1 VTEFAEYILVGV
13 PSQLSVSCHEW
24 QVSIVGFEEMLSNA
38 NGAATASFSLLSC
51 TRHPQTC
58 PGASRASDGITIQ
71 LVGLKLR
78 DANESAQNGHLI
90 SALKP
95 FGAKVLSL
103 TRVWDLEFS
112 VEPWEQGS
120 F

>member
-38 NGAATASFSLLSC
+38 NGAATASFSLLSFS
-51 TRHPQTC
+51 RHPETC
-58 PGASRASDGITIQ
+58 PGTYSAPDGITME

-78 DANESAQNGHLI
+78 DANESAQHGHLI

-95 FGAKVLSL
+95 FGAKVPK
-103 TRVWDLEFS
+103 T
-112 VEPWEQGS
+112 
-120 F
+120 